1 MEKTKETEESKV
13 TDSSEKIEDSEDSED
28 TEGSEETEG
37 SEDVGM
43 PINIFDSIDY
53 NNLSELLSDD
63 KFLSQF
69 VSSVVKNKAKEK
81 SNSTEM
87 SMPDINDLL
96 FDQNKN

>member
-13 TDSSEKIEDSEDSED
+13 TDSSEKIEDSEDSEE
-28 TEGSEETEG
+28 TGNSEET
-37 SEDVGM
+37 EDVGM

-87 SMPDINDLL
+87 TMPDINDLL

>member
-13 TDSSEKIEDSEDSED
+13 TDSSEKIEESEDSEE
-28 TEGSEETEG
+28 TGNSEET
-37 SEDVGM
+37 EDVGM